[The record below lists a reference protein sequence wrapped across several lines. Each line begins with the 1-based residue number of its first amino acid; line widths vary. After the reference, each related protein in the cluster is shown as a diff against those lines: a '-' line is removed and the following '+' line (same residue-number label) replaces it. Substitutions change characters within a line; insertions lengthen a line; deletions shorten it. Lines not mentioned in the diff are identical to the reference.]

1 MVTVRRSLRR
11 LLRASVLAL
20 LVLGLLVK
28 PVMVLCADAHEIQ
41 HALLAAAEPAGI
53 PHFHGDRDDPQ
64 PNSDATHGTRN
75 LAQSASFA
83 YAPITPVMAVLAPS
97 FRPSRCLRRRARRWW
112 SVRPRHPS
120 DLRSPDACGRL
131 ARRVPASTRCHRVH
145 GVHPRVHHART
156 HHFRSSQ

>member
-1 MVTVRRSLRR
+1 MRSGMTGGGRDPAHATVPEGMLSGPEHLRYPSVVNVRRSLRR

-41 HALLAAAEPAGI
+41 HALLAAVEPAGI

-83 YAPITPVMAVLAPS
+83 YAPITPVMAVLAPEL
-97 FRPSRCLRRRARRWW
+97 PPIAL
-112 SVRPRHPS
+112 PP
-120 DLRSPDACGRL
+120 
-131 ARRVPASTRCHRVH
+131 PASTPLVERS
-145 GVHPRVHHART
+145 PAT
-156 HHFRSSQ
+156 PFRPPIA